1 MFKIRDDLLNP
12 EDKIYKKRKDQ
23 EKEILLKLVQLDEIT
38 KKKPIFS
45 KNKGIK
51 FECDKNLLFEEKH
64 EMDKDLSLDEI
75 LKTKHNYNISEVKD
89 KTNKNENLIINK
101 FQIRNFIKLLLIIN
115 LFALLLQNHKALNI
129 KKNSYKNDSKDFEYI
144 GNNYYLTLIFLTV
157 KNVINIINDCSKF

>member
-1 MFKIRDDLLNP
+1 MIRIDLLNL

-23 EKEILLKLVQLDEIT
+23 EKEIRLKLVQLDETT
-38 KKKPIFS
+38 KKKRIFS

-75 LKTKHNYNISEVKD
+75 LKIKHNYNLSEVKH

-129 KKNSYKNDSKDFEYI
+129 KKNSYKNNYKDFDYF
-144 GNNYYLTLIFLTV
+144 GNYLYLNLIFLTV
-157 KNVINIINDCSKF
+157 KNVVNIIYDCSKF